1 MKRIIRTKI
10 YFLLSIGFLSL
21 ITTGCDPVETQKKLP
36 TLSTDTIS
44 AVTQNTAV
52 CGGNITSDNG
62 LEVTARGVCWS
73 LKPNPTTKDSISKD
87 AAGTGKFKSQLTNL
101 LPDTVYYVRAYATN
115 NDGTAYG
122 LQVTFRTLK
131 TIFPVL
137 TTTKSTEISD
147 ISATSGGNVSFNGG
161 TVVSGRGVCWSTN
174 PLPTILD
181 NKTTNGNGNGIFT
194 SSITGLTA
202 GTTYYIR
209 AYATN
214 NAGTGY
220 GNQDTIKTLTI
231 PTLTTISAVATSATT
246 ASSGGNISN
255 DGGTPVTNRGV
266 CWSTTSTP
274 TINDTKTNDGN
285 GTGNF
290 TSTLSSLTANVTYY
304 IRAYATNK
312 IGTAYG
318 NVVTVKTSNF
328 PTNGLIAWYP
338 FNGNANDESGNSM
351 NGNVTGAT
359 LTNDR
364 KNSPNSAYDFDF
376 SGATFGN
383 KNDEIYIPYDSK
395 LNISNIS
402 VSTWIYPRS
411 YYWSGNSG
419 DKNSTIIRRFQYG
432 YSSPKGETWGIN
444 FNATSISAFI
454 INVSGN
460 TQSVVYSTPIPL
472 NSWSN
477 IIFTYNGNVLSLF
490 LNGNLVASK
499 STNIILNVS
508 GNSGISIGESNQANG
523 YWNYTDGKIDDIGIW
538 NRALLQEEITN
549 LYNQNQ

>member
-1 MKRIIRTKI
+1 MKKI
-10 YFLLSIGFLSL
+10 SKMWFYPFGVLGILMINFTSCK
-21 ITTGCDPVETQKKLP
+21 TEVESKLLP

-52 CGGNITSDNG
+52 CGGYITSDNG

-73 LKPNPTTKDSISKD
+73 LKPNPTTKDTISKD
-87 AAGTGKFKSQLTNL
+87 AAGTGKYKSQLTNL

-115 NDGTAYG
+115 SDGTAYG
-122 LQVTFRTLK
+122 LQVTFRTFK
-131 TIFPVL
+131 TVFPVV

-161 TVVSGRGVCWSTN
+161 TVVTGRGVCWSTN

-181 NKTTNGNGNGIFT
+181 NKTTNGNGNGIFK

-246 ASSGGNISN
+246 ASSGGNVSS

-266 CWSTTSTP
+266 CWSTTSNP
-274 TINDTKTNDGN
+274 TIYESKTNDGN

-290 TSTLSSLTANVTYY
+290 TSTLSGLTANVTYY

-312 IGTAYG
+312 IGIAYG

-328 PTNGLIAWYP
+328 PTNGLVAWYP
-338 FNGNANDESGNSM
+338 FNGNANDESGNGM

-364 KNSPNSAYDFDF
+364 KNSVNSAYNFDF
-376 SGATFGN
+376 VGATFGN
-383 KNDEIYIPYDSK
+383 KNDEIYIPYYSK

-411 YYWSGNSG
+411 YYWTGNSG
-419 DKNSTIIRRFQYG
+419 SSSAIIKRFQYG
-432 YSSPKGETWGIN
+432 YSNPKGEVWGVN
-444 FNATSISAFI
+444 FNTTSINAFI
-454 INVSGN
+454 MNVSGN
-460 TQSVVYSTPIPL
+460 TQTVVYNSPIPL

-477 IIFTYNGNVLSLF
+477 IIFTYNGTVLNLF
-490 LNGNLVASK
+490 LNGNIVASK
-499 STNIILNVS
+499 NTNIILNVS

-523 YWNYTDGKIDDIGIW
+523 YWDFTDGKIDDIGIW
-538 NRALLQEEITN
+538 NRALTQEEITN
-549 LYNQNQ
+549 LNN